1 MRGLVSNTSAVEA
14 PHKNVNLELR
24 PYIGGCPAHARYSV
38 GERGRGHRDR
48 GLPEQMLDQLVA
60 KPSVHLLIALVA
72 WYINLPLN
80 RLLSVVHRNYSGWVE
95 FDTVNGPE
103 KRLDGL

>member
-24 PYIGGCPAHARYSV
+24 PYIGGCSAHARYSV

-72 WYINLPLN
+72 WSTNLASQQTAIGCSPKLQ
-80 RLLSVVHRNYSGWVE
+80 WVGG
-95 FDTVNGPE
+95 VRYG
-103 KRLDGL
+103 KRTRETA